1 MHHGISPPQDADPFG
16 LIYGFR
22 FRPGEAGREIDSA
35 TALACLR
42 QAPEEEPDEF
52 LWLHLNLAHAA
63 CERWMKKH
71 LELPDYF
78 FESLR

>member
-22 FRPGEAGREIDSA
+22 FRPGEAGREIDST

-42 QAPEEEPDEF
+42 QAARSSRTSF
-52 LWLHLNLAHAA
+52 SG
-63 CERWMKKH
+63 CT
-71 LELPDYF
+71 
-78 FESLR
+78 